1 MRMNRRRKAA
11 PKPVHVETLIA
22 DSLGARGD
30 AVMAGPVFTPGL
42 LPGEGAKVE
51 VQGQRV
57 VGSALIVELRPGAAP
72 SALMELS
79 IEEKLENERIEADR

>member
-51 VQGQRV
+51 VQ
-57 VGSALIVELRPGAAP
+57 
-72 SALMELS
+72 
-79 IEEKLENERIEADR
+79 EA